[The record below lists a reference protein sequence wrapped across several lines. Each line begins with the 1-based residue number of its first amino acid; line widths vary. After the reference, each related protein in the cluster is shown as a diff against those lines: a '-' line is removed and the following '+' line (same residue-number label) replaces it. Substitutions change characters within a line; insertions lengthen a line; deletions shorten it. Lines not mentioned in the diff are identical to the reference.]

1 MVVNLIKMD
10 FPQFSIFQTNKIT
23 HVKSTVLL
31 NLENLL
37 PVLFFRLFSIN
48 IDRNPLVRSVSTLL
62 YIPVLFSGSAFPYLP
77 ASPYFSPFCPP
88 APKKAMTHPF
98 GRALTKLIQPLDLF
112 WNN

>member
-10 FPQFSIFQTNKIT
+10 FLQFSIFQTNKIT

-48 IDRNPLVRSVSTLL
+48 IDRNPLLFVAFQPFYICLL
-62 YIPVLFSGSAFPYLP
+62 YTSPGAEHRRTGDGSFSGGG
-77 ASPYFSPFCPP
+77 
-88 APKKAMTHPF
+88 
-98 GRALTKLIQPLDLF
+98 GRGHI
-112 WNN
+112 

>member
-48 IDRNPLVRSVSTLL
+48 IDRNPLLFVAFQPF
-62 YIPVLFSGSAFPYLP
+62 YIFLFLSPVLLFHISLHLHTFLLFALP
-77 ASPYFSPFCPP
+77 PQRRP
-88 APKKAMTHPF
+88 
-98 GRALTKLIQPLDLF
+98 
-112 WNN
+112 